1 MPRRISRT
9 EINFLLDSILL
20 LLFVAVCTC
29 AVILQ
34 FVFPAEKQEGWLLW
48 SRSFSDWSRY
58 QFTLLAAM
66 ALAVLLH
73 VMLHWSWICGV
84 LSSRF
89 GDKTTRKAAANDDP
103 NRTLWGVGLLIVIV
117 NLMGAI
123 IAAAVLTIEAPT
135 AIP

>member
-1 MPRRISRT
+1 MPRKVSRT
-9 EINFLLDSILL
+9 EINLLLDLVLL

-34 FVFPAEKQEGWLLW
+34 FVFPTEKHEGWLLW

-58 QFTLLAAM
+58 QFTLLAGM

-73 VMLHWSWICGV
+73 IMLHWSWICGV
-84 LSSRF
+84 VSSRC
-89 GDKTTRKAAANDDP
+89 GDKTTRKTAANDDP

-117 NLMGAI
+117 NILGAI
-123 IAAAVLTIEAPT
+123 IAAAALSIQSPAG
-135 AIP
+135 IR

>member
-1 MPRRISRT
+1 MPRKIPRT

-34 FVFPAEKQEGWLLW
+34 FVFPAEKQDGWVLW

-89 GDKTTRKAAANDDP
+89 GDKTTRNIATNDDP

-117 NLMGAI
+117 NLMGAV
-123 IAAAVLTIEAPT
+123 IAAAVLTIQPST
-135 AIP
+135 GIP

>member
-1 MPRRISRT
+1 MPRKISRT

-34 FVFPAEKQEGWLLW
+34 FVFPAEKQEGWRLW

-89 GDKTTRKAAANDDP
+89 DNKTTRRTAANDDP

-117 NLMGAI
+117 NLVGAV
-123 IAAAVLTIEAPT
+123 IAAAALTIRSPID
-135 AIP
+135 IP

>member
-1 MPRRISRT
+1 MSRKVSRT
-9 EINFLLDSILL
+9 EINFLLDLILL

-34 FVFPAEKQEGWLLW
+34 FVFPTEKQEGWLLW

-58 QFTLLAAM
+58 QFTLIAAM
-66 ALAVLLH
+66 ALAILLH

-84 LSSRF
+84 VTSRF
-89 GDKTTRKAAANDDP
+89 GHKTARKNATNDDP

-117 NLMGAI
+117 NVAGAI
-123 IAAAVLTIEAPT
+123 VAAAALTIQSPSG
-135 AIP
+135 IR

>member
-1 MPRRISRT
+1 MPRRVSRT

-34 FVFPAEKQEGWLLW
+34 FVFPTEKQEGWLLW

-58 QFTLLAAM
+58 QFTLIAAM

-84 LSSRF
+84 VTSRF
-89 GDKTTRKAAANDDP
+89 GDKAARKNAANDDP

-117 NLMGAI
+117 NVAGAI
-123 IAAAVLTIEAPT
+123 VAAAALTIQSPPG
-135 AIP
+135 IR